1 MLERRPQLEPAASF
15 NSGSCAF
22 VKEAALY
29 FDKLAIL
36 DPVGVSCAIIDS
48 DDRACEAI
56 MQLKDAGFLQMVTL
70 ADVLT
75 EFAGRITNAIR
86 RDIHDRKLLDLWHI

>member
-1 MLERRPQLEPAASF
+1 MNWPGSLRLWMLERRPQLEPAASF

-36 DPVGVSCAIIDS
+36 DPVGASCAIIDS
-48 DDRACEAI
+48 DDRAREA
-56 MQLKDAGFLQMVTL
+56 
-70 ADVLT
+70 
-75 EFAGRITNAIR
+75 
-86 RDIHDRKLLDLWHI
+86 